1 MTAENR
7 RNAADV
13 EASVANGRQDQEQK
27 EEREGLTASPPE
39 ICEPPPAQILTEG
52 YSTRSIDHSVK
63 AQIARM
69 TAGITPYGLSSTFFT
84 WWVHLMGSPGK
95 HALLME
101 KAARKSLRL
110 MDFAWTAAREKD
122 VRPCIEPMP
131 HDHRFDD
138 EAWRQWPYNVIYQ
151 SFLLTQQWW
160 HNATNDVDGVTRDR
174 ERVVSFVTRQ
184 MLDVVSPSNFL
195 WTNPEVTQ
203 VTIDQGGAN
212 LVQGFTNF
220 LEDAER
226 FISRELPVG
235 AENYRPGGE
244 VAVTEGKV
252 VYRNRLI
259 ELIQYSP
266 KTENTKAEPI
276 LIVPAWIMKYYILD
290 LSPHNSL
297 VKYLVEQGFTV
308 FMISWRNPTAED
320 RNLGMAE
327 YLEMGV
333 YDAVDAV
340 TAIVPDQK
348 VHAVGYCIGGTLL
361 AIAASAM
368 ERDKDERMKT
378 LTFFATQTDFTD
390 AGELML
396 FISESEVSFLEKM
409 MWDQGY
415 LDTRQMAGAMQL
427 LRSNDLIWSRY
438 IHEYLIGK
446 RQPMFDL
453 MAWNADATR
462 MPYKMHSE
470 YLRHIFL
477 DNEFAQGKFEV
488 DGTPVAMSNVRAPI
502 FSVSTESDHIAPW
515 RSVYKIHLLADTDV
529 TFVLTNGGHNA
540 GIVSEPGHKGRRFQI
555 RTAPENGVYL
565 SPDAWLEEAEHR
577 DGSWWPA
584 WVEWLAERSSGETDP
599 PPMGSNHRPY
609 RPKVDAPGTYVF
621 QR

>member
-308 FMISWRNPTAED
+308 FMISW
-320 RNLGMAE
+320 
-327 YLEMGV
+327 
-333 YDAVDAV
+333 
-340 TAIVPDQK
+340 
-348 VHAVGYCIGGTLL
+348 
-361 AIAASAM
+361 
-368 ERDKDERMKT
+368 
-378 LTFFATQTDFTD
+378 
-390 AGELML
+390 
-396 FISESEVSFLEKM
+396 
-409 MWDQGY
+409 
-415 LDTRQMAGAMQL
+415 
-427 LRSNDLIWSRY
+427 
-438 IHEYLIGK
+438 
-446 RQPMFDL
+446 
-453 MAWNADATR
+453 
-462 MPYKMHSE
+462 
-470 YLRHIFL
+470 
-477 DNEFAQGKFEV
+477 
-488 DGTPVAMSNVRAPI
+488 
-502 FSVSTESDHIAPW
+502 
-515 RSVYKIHLLADTDV
+515 
-529 TFVLTNGGHNA
+529 
-540 GIVSEPGHKGRRFQI
+540 
-555 RTAPENGVYL
+555 
-565 SPDAWLEEAEHR
+565 
-577 DGSWWPA
+577 
-584 WVEWLAERSSGETDP
+584 
-599 PPMGSNHRPY
+599 
-609 RPKVDAPGTYVF
+609 
-621 QR
+621 